1 MSSTTQEPS
10 PETGDAPGLPARR
23 LAAVVI
29 DEVLRARVALD
40 ETLERLLPASGLD
53 AADAALARA
62 IAITAFRRLG
72 TIRQALDERLDRG
85 SPRHSGL
92 FEPILTAAAAQILFL
107 DVPDHAAVDLAI
119 RQLHEDPRSA
129 RYTALGNALL
139 RRLARERETVLREAQ
154 ADPFRD
160 VPEWLADSWSSAY
173 GDEAA
178 RAIALSHRE
187 EPPLDISVQSDAAG
201 WAEKLDGILLPTG
214 SVRLRGRQ
222 SITALPG
229 FSEGQWW
236 VQDAAAA
243 LPVRLISPAPGE
255 RIADLCAAPGGKTA
269 QLAAA
274 GAQVT
279 ALDRSAP
286 RLKRLKAN
294 LDRLGLEARIV
305 TADAAT
311 WTDEPFDA
319 VLLDAPCSATGTIR
333 RHPDVAWTK
342 TEEDR
347 DRLGALQ
354 ARLLDAAAALVAPG
368 GRLVYCTCSLE
379 PQEGESQVEAFLER
393 HPQFRRSPVSAH
405 EIGDLAAGID
415 AHGDLRTL
423 PHQLPGETPRL
434 SGWAGFYASR
444 LIRL

>member
-1 MSSTTQEPS
+1 MSASEQASAAPS
-10 PETGDAPGLPARR
+10 DAPGLPARR
-23 LAAVVI
+23 LAASVI

-40 ETLERLLPASGLD
+40 ETLERMLPAAGLEP
-53 AADAALARA
+53 ADAALARA

-72 TIRQALDERLDRG
+72 TIQHAIDERLDRG
-85 SPRHSGL
+85 SPRNSGP

-107 DVPDHAAVDLAI
+107 DVPDHAAVDIAI
-119 RQLHEDPRSA
+119 RQLHEDARSS
-129 RYTALGNALL
+129 RYVSLGNALL
-139 RRLARERETVLREAQ
+139 RRLAREREAVLAEVQ

-160 VPEWLADSWSSAY
+160 VPEWLADSWSAAY
-173 GDEAA
+173 GEEAA

-187 EPPLDISVQSDAAG
+187 EPPLDISVKADAAE
-201 WAEKLDGILLPTG
+201 WAQKLDGVLLPTG
-214 SVRLRGRQ
+214 SIRLRSRQ
-222 SITALPG
+222 SITDLPG
-229 FSEGQWW
+229 FAEGAWW

-243 LPVRLISPAPGE
+243 LPVRLIAPAPGE

-274 GAQVT
+274 GASVT

-294 LDRLGLEARIV
+294 LARLGLEAQIV
-305 TADAAT
+305 TADAAS
-311 WTDEPFDA
+311 WQADPFDA

-342 TEEDR
+342 SEEDR

-354 ARLLDAAAALVAPG
+354 ARLLDGAAALVKPG

-379 PQEGESQVEAFLER
+379 PQEGEAQIEAFLAR
-393 HPQFRRSPVSAH
+393 HPQFRRAPVSAH
-405 EIGDLAAGID
+405 EIGDLAFAVD
-415 AHGDLRTL
+415 ARGDIRTL
-423 PHQLPGETPRL
+423 PHQLSGETPRL

>member
-1 MSSTTQEPS
+1 MPASEQANAAPS
-10 PETGDAPGLPARR
+10 DAPGLPARR
-23 LAAVVI
+23 LAASVI
-29 DEVLRARVALD
+29 DEVLRARVSLD
-40 ETLERLLPASGLD
+40 ETLERLLPAAGLEP
-53 AADAALARA
+53 ADAALARA

-72 TIRQALDERLDRG
+72 TIQHAIDERLDRG
-85 SPRHSGL
+85 SPRNSGP

-107 DVPDHAAVDLAI
+107 DVPDHAAVDIAI

-129 RYTALGNALL
+129 RYVALGNALL
-139 RRLARERETVLREAQ
+139 RRLAREREAVLAEAQ

-160 VPEWLADSWSSAY
+160 VPEWLAESWSAAY
-173 GDEAA
+173 GEEAA

-187 EPPLDISVQSDAAG
+187 EPPLDISVKADAAG
-201 WAEKLDGILLPTG
+201 WAQKLDGVLLPTG
-214 SVRLRGRQ
+214 SIRLRSRQ
-222 SITALPG
+222 SITDLPG
-229 FSEGQWW
+229 FADGAWW

-243 LPVRLISPAPGE
+243 LPVRLIAPAPGE
-255 RIADLCAAPGGKTA
+255 RIADICAAPGGKTA

-274 GAQVT
+274 GASVT

-294 LDRLGLEARIV
+294 LARLGLEAEIV
-305 TADAAT
+305 TADATT
-311 WTDEPFDA
+311 WKAEPFDA

-342 TEEDR
+342 SEEDR

-354 ARLLDAAAALVAPG
+354 ARLLDGAAALVKPG

-379 PQEGESQVEAFLER
+379 PQEGEAQVEAFLAR
-393 HPQFRRSPVSAH
+393 HPQFHRSPVSAH
-405 EIGDLAAGID
+405 EIGDLAVAID
-415 AHGDLRTL
+415 ARGDIRTL
-423 PHQLPGETPRL
+423 PPQLPGETPRL

>member
-1 MSSTTQEPS
+1 MSASEQANAAPS
-10 PETGDAPGLPARR
+10 DAPGLPARR
-23 LAAVVI
+23 LAASVI

-40 ETLERLLPASGLD
+40 ETLERMLPAAGLEP
-53 AADAALARA
+53 ADAALARA

-72 TIRQALDERLDRG
+72 TIQHAIDERLDRG
-85 SPRHSGL
+85 SPRNSGP

-107 DVPDHAAVDLAI
+107 DVPDHAAVDIAI
-119 RQLHEDPRSA
+119 RQLHEDACSS
-129 RYTALGNALL
+129 RYVSLGNALL
-139 RRLARERETVLREAQ
+139 RRLAREREAVLAEVQ

-160 VPEWLADSWSSAY
+160 VPEWLADSWSAAY
-173 GDEAA
+173 GEEAA

-187 EPPLDISVQSDAAG
+187 EPPLDISVKADAAE
-201 WAEKLDGILLPTG
+201 WAEKLDGVLLPTG
-214 SVRLRGRQ
+214 SIRLRTRQ
-222 SITALPG
+222 SITDLPG
-229 FSEGQWW
+229 FAEGAWW

-243 LPVRLISPAPGE
+243 LPVRLIAPAPGE

-274 GAQVT
+274 GANVT

-294 LDRLGLEARIV
+294 LARLGLEAQIV
-305 TADAAT
+305 TADAAS
-311 WTDEPFDA
+311 WQADPFDA

-342 TEEDR
+342 SEEDR

-354 ARLLDAAAALVAPG
+354 ARLLDGAAALVKPG

-379 PQEGESQVEAFLER
+379 PQEGEAQIEAFLAR
-393 HPQFRRSPVSAH
+393 HPQFRRAPVSAH
-405 EIGDLAAGID
+405 EIGDLAFAVD
-415 AHGDLRTL
+415 ARGDIRTL